1 MNTRLNALFLSSSLA
16 LSIFMT
22 KPAMADETNKRI
34 DFQFSKPVQIP
45 GHVLAPGK
53 YVFELMDG
61 PVDRNTVEVFKNS
74 DGKESLVAILFAIP
88 DYTSNVPDKPTIHF
102 EERSSGSPEA
112 IRSWFYPGEETG
124 WEFIYPKG
132 QNLVADLTTTPDS
145 PSAAVAAGRA
155 MPSAP
160 AVQLAQQKEPI
171 PEVVAAEDEPV
182 EEQILVAQNEAPA
195 QPPVLGTEIETG
207 STQVLPQTAGNSYLE
222 LMTGFVL
229 LVGGVAALFA
239 SRRKSIA

>member
-1 MNTRLNALFLSSSLA
+1 MNIKLNALFLSSSLA

-34 DFQFSKPVQIP
+34 EFQFSQPVQIP
-45 GHVLAPGK
+45 GHVLTPGK

-61 PVDRNTVEVFKNS
+61 PDDRNTVEVFKDSNGR
-74 DGKESLVAILFAIP
+74 DSLVAILFAIP

-102 EERSSGSPEA
+102 EERSPGSPEA
-112 IRSWFYPGEETG
+112 IESWYYPGDDTG

-132 QNLVADLTTTPDS
+132 QNLVAEAGSTPAPAPVEAAAA
-145 PSAAVAAGRA
+145 PS

-160 AVQLAQQKEPI
+160 PVQLAQQDDPI
-171 PEVVAAEDEPV
+171 PEVVAAEDEQV
-182 EEQILVAQNEAPA
+182 EEPIMIAQNEAPA
-195 QPPVLGTEIETG
+195 QPPVVGTDMQSEPP
-207 STQVLPQTAGNSYLE
+207 QVLPQTAGNSYGE
-222 LMTGFVL
+222 LAAGLAMF
-229 LVGGVAALFA
+229 VGGLAALFA